1 MMALATWIIAIATIA
16 NVLVYWRISQQ
27 VKEQIVLTKDQI
39 ELTQKMFLE
48 SHRPELS
55 VAMED
60 CKYSETDGLFEGQ
73 VTLANHGAATA
84 HEVKLQI
91 RMGSSHGLKDI
102 GPIAIQPRGKIKHQF
117 SFPIGF
123 TTYQS
128 GQTAGNWLN
137 ALIEG
142 SYTGIADHKY
152 QYQERQEYDPKLG
165 HFVPVWA
172 K

>member
-1 MMALATWIIAIATIA
+1 MTFATWIIAFAAVA
-16 NVLVYWRISQQ
+16 NVFVYWRISQQ
-27 VKEQIVLTKDQI
+27 TKEEIALTKDQI
-39 ELTQKMFLE
+39 ELTQKLFLE

-60 CKYSETDGLFEGQ
+60 CKYSEGDGRFEGQ
-73 VTLANHGAATA
+73 VTLTNHGAATA
-84 HEVKLQI
+84 HQVKFQI
-91 RMGSSHGLKDI
+91 RMGSSDGLKDI
-102 GPIAIQPRGKIKHQF
+102 GPIAIQPMGRIKQQF
-117 SFPIGF
+117 SFPISPN
-123 TTYQS
+123 TYQQ

-142 SYTGIADHKY
+142 SYTGIADRSY
-152 QYQERQEYDPKLG
+152 QYQERHEYDPKLG

>member
-1 MMALATWIIAIATIA
+1 MTLATWVIAFATVA
-16 NVLVYWRISQQ
+16 NVIVYWRISRQ
-27 VKEQIVLTKDQI
+27 VKEQIKLTKEQI
-39 ELTQKMFLE
+39 ELTQKLFLE
-48 SHRPELS
+48 SHRPDLS
-55 VAMED
+55 VAMEN
-60 CKYSETDGLFEGQ
+60 CKYSEPDGLFEGQ

-84 HEVKLQI
+84 HQVKFQI

-102 GPIAIQPRGKIKHQF
+102 GPIAIQPMGKIRQQF
-117 SFPIGF
+117 SFSTSPN
-123 TTYQS
+123 TYRQS
-128 GQTAGNWLN
+128 QIAGNWLN

-142 SYTGIADHKY
+142 SYTGIADRSY